1 MFTDNKNSKSNL
13 NSFSHQNTI
22 AQGTTFNGD
31 LISEG
36 DFRIEGAIS
45 GSLTTSGKV
54 VIGKTGTVDGL
65 LVCKNADVEG
75 KFKGTLTVSDTLSLR
90 ASAEVEG
97 EVQIGKLA
105 VEPGATF
112 NANCLMKG
120 SVKELKNETLATP
133 SQNIS
138 KAGQSA

>member
-1 MFTDNKNSKSNL
+1 
-13 NSFSHQNTI
+13 
-22 AQGTTFNGD
+22 
-31 LISEG
+31 
-36 DFRIEGAIS
+36 
-45 GSLTTSGKV
+45 LTTSGKV

>member
-1 MFTDNKNSKSNL
+1 MSSNV
-13 NSFSHQNTI
+13 
-22 AQGTTFNGD
+22 D
-31 LISEG
+31 LLHYS
-36 DFRIEGAIS
+36 S
-45 GSLTTSGKV
+45 Q
-54 VIGKTGTVDGL
+54 
-65 LVCKNADVEG
+65 DVEG

-90 ASAEVEG
+90 ASAHVEG

-120 SVKELKNETLATP
+120 SVKELKNETPNNT
-133 SQNIS
+133 SQNTS

>member
-13 NSFSHQNTI
+13 NSFSQQNTI

-45 GSLTTSGKV
+45 GSLTTTGKV
-54 VIGKTGTVDGL
+54 VIGKTGTIDGV

-90 ASAEVEG
+90 ASADVEG
-97 EVQIGKLA
+97 EVQVGKLA

-120 SVKELKNETLATP
+120 SVKELKNETP
-133 SQNIS
+133 NNPPQNIS